1 MAQMMFLTF
10 AFYLT
15 KLILK
20 TLIDAVFDPPQNML
34 IILDLKFV
42 NLGVTLISYMLI
54 YFNVSI
60 HLDERV
66 KKKERERKN
75 EDER

>member
-1 MAQMMFLTF
+1 MFLTF

-15 KLILK
+15 KLILN

-34 IILDLKFV
+34 IILDLKLV
-42 NLGVTLISYMLI
+42 NLSVTLISNMLI
-54 YFNVSI
+54 YFNLSI

>member
-1 MAQMMFLTF
+1 MMFLTF

-20 TLIDAVFDPPQNML
+20 TLIDAVFNPPQNML
-34 IILDLKFV
+34 IILDLKLV

>member
-1 MAQMMFLTF
+1 MFLTF

-15 KLILK
+15 KLILN

-34 IILDLKFV
+34 IILDLKLV
-42 NLGVTLISYMLI
+42 NLSVTLISYMLI

-66 KKKERERKN
+66 KRKERERKN